1 MMQRFNVPNN
11 KRILAQASICVNK
24 KGTNPTDEIPSG
36 IVYIFVEYA
45 HFFRACF
52 LHLKQQNIY
61 ELAQL
66 TVSQNSAILNF
77 SSFYKEAPEHG
88 TTENQ

>member
-1 MMQRFNVPNN
+1 MH
-11 KRILAQASICVNK
+11 
-24 KGTNPTDEIPSG
+24 
-36 IVYIFVEYA
+36 IFS
-45 HFFRACF
+45 RLF

-61 ELAQL
+61 EIAQL

>member
-1 MMQRFNVPNN
+1 MPVFYIFNN
-11 KRILAQASICVNK
+11 K
-24 KGTNPTDEIPSG
+24 
-36 IVYIFVEYA
+36 IFMM
-45 HFFRACF
+45 
-52 LHLKQQNIY
+52 
-61 ELAQL
+61 

>member
-1 MMQRFNVPNN
+1 MEE
-11 KRILAQASICVNK
+11 KILAILL
-24 KGTNPTDEIPSG
+24 DM
-36 IVYIFVEYA
+36 
-45 HFFRACF
+45 
-52 LHLKQQNIY
+52 QQNIY
-61 ELAQL
+61 EIAQL